1 MPGFNVGDGGE
12 AFEEYPSPQKK
23 GSARTSKKSKRRNV
37 IRWSD
42 WSGEQE
48 RADSSTTG
56 VQQQAL
62 DIEARTEASPEVAAE
77 TLIMEAS
84 EVSPGAHSSPEHQ
97 IEDTSP
103 DDNSTTPEILSLQDD
118 QDEDAPNG
126 DLHSLTAIEHVDEII
141 EFQQAR
147 EEQKADDWPSE
158 NLRSGAQNLRYGG
171 YPAQPA
177 PQNRNTP
184 LGSAR
189 LQNTSKLGN
198 GTNWGFGAPANGAPG
213 LPSVQ
218 ASHVGAGTSSFAQ
231 RVGGSQPAAPLDLS
245 EFPSLSG
252 GTSQPQYQNTSQAIW
267 ANQRVAQQTPVQRP
281 QQSHPVSS
289 QAQQQHQ
296 PIQQSQDQSQRGND
310 DMYSAASNLQNSLD
324 DHRYGSQSGIGQI
337 AASRQ
342 TQSTSVDDFPP
353 LGRNGTDES
362 DGDRRNIMQNAGF
375 GGFSNANTFPLSQDQ
390 ISNRHGLPS
399 ASSSQA
405 NNTRSPSVV
414 ERLTSPNGMG
424 FGASSTGRSPIESNR
439 QGQAGMLDRDRSNI
453 ATTQGNAR
461 NEYSMNALLTNF
473 NDSQFPPQQQA
484 SQPQQTPQGRQDY
497 GGRTGDS
504 TRSNH
509 TPDRTPL
516 PQMSAIDEFGLP
528 GFLSSISNENPDVS
542 YLARGQDLTT
552 LGLNLNSAEPL
563 YPTFAGPFAEPGSRP
578 MQPDF
583 RLPECYTVDN
593 IHAVREKIPHFS
605 DETLFWIF
613 YTQPRDIIQEF
624 AAAELT
630 NRNWRFHTDLK
641 MWLTKDITLPE
652 PMQLSLE
659 KEQGS
664 YVFFNQMAW
673 EKVRVSNDPFTW
685 GDRNFNW

>member
-1 MPGFNVGDGGE
+1 MPGYSVDEG
-12 AFEEYPSPQKK
+12 YPSPKK
-23 GSARTSKKSKRRNV
+23 KIGSARTSKKSKRRNA
-37 IRWSD
+37 IRYVE

-48 RADSSTTG
+48 SVKSSPTE
-56 VQQQAL
+56 VQQQAQ
-62 DIEARTEASPEVAAE
+62 DVAGEDEASPEFAGEGMIPVAFENALE
-77 TLIMEAS
+77 TPTSLD
-84 EVSPGAHSSPEHQ
+84 HQ
-97 IEDTSP
+97 MTDASP
-103 DDNSTTPEILSLQDD
+103 DDPATAPQTPSPPED
-118 QDEDAPNG
+118 QHEDAAPPQ
-126 DLHSLTAIEHVDEII
+126 LHSPTTSEHTEEIYEI
-141 EFQQAR
+141 QRAQ
-147 EEQKADDWPSE
+147 EEQKADEWPSE
-158 NLRSGAQNLRYGG
+158 NMRPNAQNLRYGG

-184 LGSAR
+184 LGSGR
-189 LQNTSKLGN
+189 LQNTTKLGN

-218 ASHVGAGTSSFAQ
+218 PSQTGVATSSFAQ

-245 EFPSLSG
+245 EFPSLS

-296 PIQQSQDQSQRGND
+296 PNQQSQDQSQRGND
-310 DMYSAASNLQNSLD
+310 DMYSASSNLQNSLD
-324 DHRYGSQSGIGQI
+324 DHRYGGQSGIGQMPV
-337 AASRQ
+337 SRQ
-342 TQSTSVDDFPP
+342 PQPTSVDDFPP

-362 DGDRRNIMQNAGF
+362 DSDRRNLMQNAGF
-375 GGFSNANTFPLSQDQ
+375 GGFSNANTFSLPQDQ
-390 ISNRHGLPS
+390 IQTRHGLPS

-405 NNTRSPSVV
+405 NNTRSSSMV
-414 ERLTSPNGMG
+414 ERLTSPNGVG

-439 QGQAGMLDRDRSNI
+439 QGQAGMQDHDRNI
-453 ATTQGNAR
+453 ISTTQGNTR
-461 NEYSMNALLTNF
+461 NEHALNALLTSF
-473 NDSQFPPQQQA
+473 NDSQFPPQRQT
-484 SQPQQTPQGRQDY
+484 SQPQQPPQGRQDY
-497 GGRTGDS
+497 GARTGDS
-504 TRSNH
+504 SRSNH

-516 PQMSAIDEFGLP
+516 SQMSAIDEFGLP
-528 GFLSSISNENPDVS
+528 GFLSTISNDHPEVS

-563 YPTFAGPFAEPGSRP
+563 YPTFAGPFADPGSRP

-593 IHAVREKIPHFS
+593 IHHVREKIPHFS

-624 AAAELT
+624 AATELT

-652 PMQLSLE
+652 PIQMSVE

-673 EKVRVSNDPFTW
+673 EKVRVSNFELQYKQLAPSLSRPN
-685 GDRNFNW
+685 GP